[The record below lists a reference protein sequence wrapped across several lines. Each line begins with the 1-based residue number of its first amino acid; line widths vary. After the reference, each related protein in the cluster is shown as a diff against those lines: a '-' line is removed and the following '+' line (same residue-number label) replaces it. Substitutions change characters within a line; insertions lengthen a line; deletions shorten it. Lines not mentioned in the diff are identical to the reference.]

1 VDVPGRPLRLICFD
15 RVPWPRP
22 DLLHKARRDTFGGR
36 SYDDAIARG
45 RIAQAF
51 GRLIRR
57 ADDRGVF
64 VMLDAA
70 APTRLF
76 SSLPEGLELKRVS
89 LVEAIEATAAFLAND
104 PPSGL
109 SHLG

>member
-1 VDVPGRPLRLICFD
+1 M
-15 RVPWPRP
+15 PWPRP
-22 DLLHKARRDTFGGR
+22 DILHKARARLRFGGKG
-36 SYDDAIARG
+36 YDDGLARA

-57 ADDRGVF
+57 ADDKGVF

-76 SSLPEGLELKRVS
+76 ASLPPGVELQRMT
-89 LVEAIEATAAFLAND
+89 LVEAIELVELFLNAPPVGGAVAAGD
-104 PPSGL
+104 
-109 SHLG
+109 

>member
-1 VDVPGRPLRLICFD
+1 M
-15 RVPWPRP
+15 PWPRP
-22 DLLHKARRDTFGGR
+22 DILHKARRVRFGGKG
-36 SYDDAIARG
+36 YDDGLARA

-70 APTRLF
+70 TPTRLF
-76 SSLPEGLELKRVS
+76 AALPPGTEVQRMG
-89 LVEAIEATAAFLAND
+89 LVEAIELTKTFL
-104 PPSGL
+104 G
-109 SHLG
+109 